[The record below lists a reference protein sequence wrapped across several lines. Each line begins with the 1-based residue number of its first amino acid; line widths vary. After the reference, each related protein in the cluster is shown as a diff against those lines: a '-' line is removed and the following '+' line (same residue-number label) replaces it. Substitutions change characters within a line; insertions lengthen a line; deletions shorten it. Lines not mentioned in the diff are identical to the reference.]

1 MKTIT
6 LRLDD
11 DDHKLFAVLA
21 TAEDMP
27 LTTLIRRTLKQLARE
42 RGLLAPI
49 CPPPAHAPKPAPV
62 PTTGK
67 TPEERLAIESAE
79 FLRHNPAPP
88 DDGLDYYIGRGLDGA
103 LHWVPRAPEPDDSYP
118 DE

>member
-1 MKTIT
+1 MKIVNF
-6 LRLDD
+6 RVSDD
-11 DDHKLFAVLA
+11 EHKLMHAVAQIEGMNL
-21 TAEDMP
+21 TAY
-27 LTTLIRRTLKQLARE
+27 IRRHFILQSRVL
-42 RGLLAPI
+42 GLAPN
-49 CPPPAHAPKPAPV
+49 PQPAHAPKPAPV

-79 FLRHNPAPP
+79 FLRHNPIPP

-118 DE
+118 DA